1 MGGGWVSRRA
11 VVAAKPGT
19 RCSGMVERVAG
30 ENSHFLDKDLRAEVN
45 IHIETFP
52 EDQLGDCLE

>member
-30 ENSHFLDKDLRAEVN
+30 EKPVGFAL
-45 IHIETFP
+45 
-52 EDQLGDCLE
+52 LG